1 MIYEFK
7 LKFNSSDCYFRFFCP
22 LWLCYQMEVYVLK
35 PEIERYVSPPEPI
48 QYQEN
53 VRFILKVTFVD
64 IPLSA
69 LKLWL
74 NMRVF
79 QSFIAPVYLT
89 ETLIKGASQAWSNL
103 PMLTRKQLL
112 RLQTKN
118 KFLRASFCHTSKF
131 QFSREN

>member
-1 MIYEFK
+1 MCSPRK
-7 LKFNSSDCYFRFFCP
+7 NNLKKSYLSAICRYFCL
-22 LWLCYQMEVYVLK
+22 LWLCYQMGVYVLK
-35 PEIERYVSPPEPI
+35 LEIERYVSPPEPI

-89 ETLIKGASQAWSNL
+89 ETLIKGAPQA
-103 PMLTRKQLL
+103 
-112 RLQTKN
+112 
-118 KFLRASFCHTSKF
+118 
-131 QFSREN
+131 